1 MNGGF
6 PSHQRSVRGGSQVLG
21 VAAGQEAS
29 ENSSRAWAPLLAGG
43 RFRAGAPQEIVVQA
57 GGGGGAEEGRGRV
70 LLGSA
75 EAPRGVEAARA
86 RHRHLLPSTVF
97 RHVGH
102 HLLRR
107 QRHQGRRIEC

>member
-1 MNGGF
+1 MNGDF
-6 PSHQRSVRGGSQVLG
+6 PSYQRSVRGGSQVLG
-21 VAAGQEAS
+21 VAPGQAS
-29 ENSSRAWAPLLAGG
+29 ENSRAPLLAGG
-43 RFRAGAPQEIVVQA
+43 RFRARAPQKIVVQD
-57 GGGGGAEEGRGRV
+57 GGDGAEEGRGRV

-75 EAPRGVEAARA
+75 EAARGLEAPRA

-107 QRHQGRRIEC
+107 QRHQGRGLEC